1 MIIKEVYVFESY
13 VFIWFVWIYGCNRK
27 CFNIVY
33 FWFVKNYMKKRKM
46 VESWK
51 IFNCN
56 RWGKVVIYIFYLI
69 FVFVFK
75 YE

>member
-1 MIIKEVYVFESY
+1 MIIKEVHVSESY
-13 VFIWFVWIYGCNRK
+13 VFIWFVRIHGCNRK
-27 CFNIVY
+27 RLNTAY
-33 FWFVKNYMKKRKM
+33 LWSAKNYMKKRKM

-56 RWGKVVIYIFYLI
+56 RWGKVAIYIFYLI
-69 FVFVFK
+69 FAPAFK